1 MLDRFCRIVILGFAA
16 CLLITSGRA
25 ASFTASLDRD
35 TITLGESATLTLRFD
50 GETPQTEPTLPQIS
64 GLKYGN
70 VFPNSIKLN
79 INGVP
84 SSILTLAY
92 PIMPQHEGEFAIPA
106 ITATVNGQQLSTSPL
121 KLVVAKASAPTTAAV
136 NSGNEVAFMKLLLPQ
151 KRVYVG
157 QTLTAQLQIYLR
169 DDVQN
174 NSQPQFTG
182 TPADGLTLGKS
193 AGGGQS
199 QTHIGNRTYTVL
211 PILLALTATKSG
223 TLTLGPFTAN
233 MVVVL
238 PSQNQGGDPFAQF
251 GFRSP
256 FFNSEQK
263 QVSLATEQVSVESLP
278 LPEQGKPSGFK
289 DLLAK
294 VSISVGPTNL
304 IVGDPVTVRV
314 QVSGH
319 DSLETIRLPDPL
331 EVKGFKII
339 QSSATITNLD
349 LLGAQRAKIFELV
362 ATPQNADVREWPEL
376 VLTCDGSSSYFDP
389 ESGSYHTLA
398 ASAVPLV
405 VKAAGA
411 VPMPMLAATKNPA
424 PENQMPQDILPI
436 KEKLG
441 TLETKTV
448 PLVAQPV
455 FLAAQ
460 TVPVLAFLVA
470 FIWRKRTDSLANNP
484 RLRRQRAVAALVASG
499 MEDLKKYAAENKPDE
514 FFATLFRLLQE
525 QLGERLDCPA
535 AAITENVIEEHPVL
549 RGAPKATLVALRELF
564 QLCNQARYAPVRG
577 TSELNLVA
585 AQFEKT
591 IGELQEVKV

>member
-121 KLVVAKASAPTTAAV
+121 KLVVAKASAPTPAAV

-151 KRVYVG
+151 RKVYVG

-174 NSQPQFTG
+174 YGQPQFTG

-405 VKAAGA
+405 VKDAGA
-411 VPMPMLAATKNPA
+411 VQMPMLAATKNPA